1 MRGAIRAAA
10 ALVALAAPAPALAVT
25 PQHVRVKSF
34 DGVELDG
41 WLRVPALKPGEKAP
55 VVLWSSPYFGQLYD
69 QGDSSSY
76 DTSDTYVPTMT
87 LVKRGYAVAMFNV
100 RGTGNSQGCF
110 DFVGPDE
117 QRDQVALVHW
127 LARQRWSSGRVGMM
141 GDSYDGTT
149 PLEAA
154 VRHPSAL
161 KTIVAEGPVSNFA
174 TGLEFTPNGAEWADV
189 MPQWP
194 AYGAAISLLP
204 PLLGDNAPANDAAS
218 HPSLDSRL
226 CPDAGEILTGGSR
239 GPGADM
245 RDARFYRERDF
256 LDRFPS
262 IRASVLWVQG
272 YYDDEYF
279 SDDTIWPALSHAP
292 KRYITGPFPHV
303 APDGVVPDW
312 SRQLFAWLDY
322 WLKGVGPRPE
332 HLGQVTW
339 EEARDPGVPPA
350 VFPTGPW
357 HQSASWPPAE
367 SHSEVLYLTG
377 DALATQPGGTSRTY
391 QSLPTPEGMN
401 GPMLGPGGYYWPK
414 AFACPGDTG
423 PVTNRLLMATAP
435 LAKPVT
441 VAGNPFAYVRLATDQ
456 PGGIVTVNLL
466 DLAGDPCVTGGQQS
480 ATQIAHGA
488 ADLRFDHGN
497 WTASAPPVGEPFGV
511 RIDLTA
517 IGHAVPAGHRIA
529 VLVSYGPPLDHAS
542 AYLPAVTVEAAG
554 ARASQLVLPLS
565 AGTLGGAPPSMA
577 YPPRPFAGAAR

>member
-1 MRGAIRAAA
+1 MRRAIGVAAV
-10 ALVALAAPAPALAVT
+10 LVALAAPAPALALAVA

-34 DGVELDG
+34 DGIELDG

-117 QRDQVALVHW
+117 QRDQVALVRW
-127 LARQRWSSGRVGMM
+127 LAGQRWSSGRVGMM

-194 AYGAAISLLP
+194 AYGVAVSLLP

-245 RDARFYRERDF
+245 RDARFYRARDF
-256 LDRFPS
+256 LDRFPR

-279 SDDTIWPALSHAP
+279 SDDTIWPALSRAP

-312 SRQLFAWLDY
+312 SRQLFAWLEY
-322 WLKGVGPRPE
+322 WLKGAGPRPE

-357 HQSASWPPAE
+357 HHSASWPPAE

-377 DALATQPGGTSRTY
+377 DALATRPGGTSRTY

-423 PVTNRLLMATAP
+423 PVTWALYREVGTLDPIQAFDYPENTVDAALCDSLFQQQPDGTI
-435 LAKPVT
+435 KP
-441 VAGNPFAYVRLATDQ
+441 GL
-456 PGGIVTVNLL
+456 
-466 DLAGDPCVTGGQQS
+466 
-480 ATQIAHGA
+480 
-488 ADLRFDHGN
+488 
-497 WTASAPPVGEPFGV
+497 
-511 RIDLTA
+511 
-517 IGHAVPAGHRIA
+517 A

-554 ARASQLVLPLS
+554 ARASQVVLPLS
-565 AGTLGGAPPSMA
+565 AGTLGGRPPSMA
-577 YPPRPFAGAAR
+577 YPPRPFAGPGAAH